1 MTATK
6 IQPAHRAYASA
17 VNELLGVIAVHVCPF
32 SNVTAPGTDRDHAHA
47 ARGPAVRSDSQ
58 PIEMTASWSRLT
70 R

>member
-1 MTATK
+1 MK
-6 IQPAHRAYASA
+6 IRPAHRADASA

-32 SNVTAPGTDRDHAHA
+32 FERDGSWDRDHAQA
-47 ARGPAVRSDSQ
+47 ARWPAVRSDSQ